1 MHRLFALLLVA
12 ILATVALAAPTAK
25 QTSSN
30 TLSKRSFIVPRIRK
44 TGYIRKPAKAMARAY
59 RKYGWSMT
67 TPDGSPWA
75 ADFNA
80 GTNVGLGAD
89 ASSTSSVAGNDR
101 HTASQARPFTD
112 FKTWLYATFSWGFTT
127 PGASSAPAPA
137 PSAAASSAAA
147 PSAAASSA
155 AASYATSYAAAAT
168 SEAAYYTAATS
179 WATSSVVAS
188 SSVAAPTA
196 ASSPAPAAN
205 ADDETGEVAA
215 TPADNGAEYLS
226 PVTIGGQK
234 LNLNFDTGSSDL
246 WVFSTAL
253 SSSEIGQHSAFN
265 PSKSSSYQELQ
276 GYSFSLSY
284 GDGSGAAGVVGTD
297 TVDIG
302 GATVTRQAIEL
313 ATSVSSAFVSD
324 ADSDGLVGLA
334 FSNLNSVSPTPQKT
348 FFDNIMSELAQPVF
362 TACLDLDGSGTYEF
376 GTIDSSKFM
385 GDLQFTPVNA
395 ASGFWQFDSSCYS
408 IGGKT
413 YNRTNASPAIADT
426 GTSLL
431 LLDPEVVQAY
441 YSQVPSASYDST
453 VGGYTYD
460 CSENLPD
467 FAVAVGESYMANIPG
482 SGITFSPVDSK
493 TCFGGIQ
500 SNSGSDVQIFG
511 DALLKHH
518 FVVFHGESNLL
529 GMAAKA

>member
-44 TGYIRKPAKAMARAY
+44 TGYIRKPAEAMARAY

-75 ADFNA
+75 AEFNA
-80 GTNVGLGAD
+80 GTTMDLGAD
-89 ASSTSSVAGNDR
+89 ASSSSSVAGNDR
-101 HTASQARPFTD
+101 HTASQNRPFTD
-112 FKTWLYATFSWGFTT
+112 FKAWLYATFSWGFSA
-127 PGASSAPAPA
+127 PDGNSAPAP
-137 PSAAASSAAA
+137 SAAA
-147 PSAAASSA
+147 PSAAAS
-155 AASYATSYAAAAT
+155 
-168 SEAAYYTAATS
+168 AATS
-179 WATSSVVAS
+179 WATSSSTAAS
-188 SSVAAPTA
+188 SSSAAAATA

-246 WVFSTAL
+246 WVFSTSL

-376 GTIDSSKFM
+376 GTIDSSKFT
-385 GDLQFTPVNA
+385 GDLEFTPVNA
-395 ASGFWQFDSSCYS
+395 ASGFWQFDSNCYS

-441 YSQVPSASYDST
+441 YSQIPSANYDST

-467 FAVAVGESYMANIPG
+467 FAVAVGENYMANIPG

>member
-44 TGYIRKPAKAMARAY
+44 TGYIRKPAEAMARAY

-89 ASSTSSVAGNDR
+89 ASSLSSVASNDR

-112 FKTWLYATFSWGFTT
+112 FKAWLYATFSWGFST
-127 PGASSAPAPA
+127 PGASSAPAP
-137 PSAAASSAAA
+137 SAA

-168 SEAAYYTAATS
+168 SEAAYYTAS
-179 WATSSVVAS
+179 WAAS
-188 SSVAAPTA
+188 SSIASSSSAAA
-196 ASSPAPAAN
+196 AAATSSPAPAAN

-376 GTIDSSKFM
+376 GTIDSSKFT
-385 GDLQFTPVNA
+385 GDLQFTPV
-395 ASGFWQFDSSCYS
+395 
-408 IGGKT
+408 
-413 YNRTNASPAIADT
+413 
-426 GTSLL
+426 
-431 LLDPEVVQAY
+431 
-441 YSQVPSASYDST
+441 
-453 VGGYTYD
+453 
-460 CSENLPD
+460 
-467 FAVAVGESYMANIPG
+467 
-482 SGITFSPVDSK
+482 
-493 TCFGGIQ
+493 
-500 SNSGSDVQIFG
+500 
-511 DALLKHH
+511 
-518 FVVFHGESNLL
+518 
-529 GMAAKA
+529 